1 MKTNNISITINRQL
15 GSGGAYVGQQ
25 LADKLGF
32 KYLDH
37 ELLRKAAESLRCNEN
52 EICHFEER
60 NPSFWEYALFNQQF
74 NCFNYVP
81 PVFNLPTSIELYEK
95 ESKIIS
101 DCAEKDNCVIV
112 GRCASYLLKDNPNN
126 FSIFLY
132 ADKELRQ
139 KRVEELYN
147 LSPQEAKKRIEKSD
161 IERRKYYN
169 SNTGM
174 DWTDATQ
181 YHLSINTGLIGL
193 DNAVSLIMSYITTR
207 FNVTV

>member
-25 LADKLGF
+25 LADKLGY

-37 ELLRKAAESLRCNEN
+37 ELLRKAAESLHYSED
-52 EICHFEER
+52 EIDPIEER
-60 NPSFWEYALFNQQF
+60 NQSFWEYALFNQQF
-74 NCFNYVP
+74 NCFNYIP
-81 PVFNLPTSIELYEK
+81 PVFNFPTSLELYEK

-101 DCAEKDNCVIV
+101 DCAQKDNCVIV
-112 GRCASYLLKDNPNN
+112 GRCASYILKDNPNN

-132 ADKELRQ
+132 ADKALRQ
-139 KRVEELYN
+139 KRIEELYN
-147 LSPQEAKKRIEKSD
+147 LPPQEAKKRIEKSD

-169 SNTGM
+169 SYTGM

-181 YHLSINTGLIGL
+181 YHLSINTGRIEL
-193 DNAVSLIMSYITTR
+193 DKAVSLILNYITER
-207 FNVTV
+207 FKITV